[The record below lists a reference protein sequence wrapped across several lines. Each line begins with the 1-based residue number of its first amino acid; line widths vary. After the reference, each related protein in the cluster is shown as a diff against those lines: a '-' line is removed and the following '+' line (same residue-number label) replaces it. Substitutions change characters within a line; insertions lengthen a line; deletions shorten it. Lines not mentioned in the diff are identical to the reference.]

1 MDYDTHRQVA
11 EEAYNET
18 PADTIGDYSLIHST
32 PTIKAYKH
40 NNDDSLIVGVR
51 GTYDKADIAADA
63 ALAAGRL
70 RYTQRYRD
78 DSDTLKQ
85 LLDRYHGN
93 VTTAAHSLGGA
104 IADKLGNDYHDRVRG
119 GIAFN
124 PAYDAKQLVTGGRS
138 DIQRYYAR
146 KDPLSYLGG
155 KALKN
160 VHWVDSGATSSLAAH
175 RLDNF

>member
-1 MDYDTHRQVA
+1 MDYATHRQIA
-11 EEAYNET
+11 EEAYNDK
-18 PADTIGDYSLIHST
+18 PADFIDDYRLVHNT
-32 PTIKAYKH
+32 PTLKAYRND
-40 NNDDSLIVGVR
+40 NNMIIGVR
-51 GTYDKADIAADA
+51 GTYDMRDVKADA

-85 LLDRYHGN
+85 LLNRYHGD
-93 VTTAAHSLGGA
+93 VTTASHSLGGA

-119 GIAFN
+119 GISFN
-124 PAYDAKQLVTGGRS
+124 PAYDTKQLVTGGRS